1 MLILA
6 IVIVLALFI
15 LIAGISVVQQSRAY
29 VIERLG
35 AFHEVWG
42 TGMHWRFIFLDRIA
56 RKVSLKEQV
65 LDYPPQPVIT
75 KDNVTMQIDTVVYFQ
90 ITDPRLYCYG
100 VEQPMMAMETLTATT
115 LRNIIGDLELDQTLT
130 SRDVINTKMRAIL
143 DEATDPWGIKVNR
156 VELKN
161 ILPPQDIQNS
171 MEKQMKAERDR
182 RQSILQAEGQK
193 KSAILIAEGEK
204 VYLLGKFGEWAF
216 VQAAA
221 KAGLDVT
228 GAAPDNTGFVRL
240 EDLSAP
246 AGSTHL
252 TAFVNTDK
260 VNLRSRASST
270 EGQIIGKART
280 GQRLRVADYGKSW
293 SIVVTPEG
301 KRGYIMTKYLDFE

>member
-1 MLILA
+1 QTDYVQVALGELRGYIPKDD
-6 IVIVLALFI
+6 IRVL
-15 LIAGISVVQQSRAY
+15 
-29 VIERLG
+29 
-35 AFHEVWG
+35 
-42 TGMHWRFIFLDRIA
+42 TLDGEKASAKI
-56 RKVSLKEQV
+56 
-65 LDYPPQPVIT
+65 PQ
-75 KDNVTMQIDTVVYFQ
+75 
-90 ITDPRLYCYG
+90 R
-100 VEQPMMAMETLTATT
+100 ATT
-115 LRNIIGDLELDQTLT
+115 LRESVMKNSPQE
-130 SRDVINTKMRAIL
+130 NTK
-143 DEATDPWGIKVNR
+143 DGTP
-156 VELKN
+156 
-161 ILPPQDIQNS
+161 
-171 MEKQMKAERDR
+171 
-182 RQSILQAEGQK
+182 
-193 KSAILIAEGEK
+193 IAEGEK
-204 VYLLGKFGEWAF
+204 VYVLGKFGEWAF

-280 GQRLRVADYGKSW
+280 GQRLRVADYGKNW